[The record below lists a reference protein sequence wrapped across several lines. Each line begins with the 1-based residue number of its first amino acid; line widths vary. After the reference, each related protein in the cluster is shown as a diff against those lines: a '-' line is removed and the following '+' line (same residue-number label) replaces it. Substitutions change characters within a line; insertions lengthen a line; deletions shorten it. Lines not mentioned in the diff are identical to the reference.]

1 MKGVPAPDLKSRRGI
16 LDPDAAERHFRLTRY
31 APSED
36 LAHLV
41 DRHWVVAWDLEQPFV
56 QEVVTHPTFHMAF
69 EPDQDL
75 IYGVVTQ
82 RFRRQLRNRGIV
94 VATKFRPGGFH
105 PFHPVP
111 AHTLTDRTLPV
122 SDVFAPLSFEG
133 DETEKIAAMEAMLR
147 AHGPEHDPRVDE
159 IGELYAA
166 VLADPAI
173 TKVEQLRA
181 HAGYSKRTLQR
192 LFREYVGVSPKWVL
206 QRVRLHEAAE
216 RMADG
221 EGDWPRLALELGYFD
236 QAHFI
241 KAFKAAIGLTPA
253 DYGLKTSTM

>member
-1 MKGVPAPDLKSRRGI
+1 MEPPDLDSRRGI
-16 LDPDAAERHFRLTRY
+16 LHPEAAERHFRLTRY

-41 DRHWVVAWDLEQPFV
+41 DRHWVVEWNLERPFT
-56 QEVVTHPTFHMAF
+56 QEIVTHPSFHMVF
-69 EPDQDL
+69 EPDADL

-82 RFRRQLRNRGIV
+82 RFRRQLRRSGIA

-105 PFHPVP
+105 PFHPVS
-111 AHTLTDRTLPV
+111 AHTLTDRTIPV
-122 SDVFAPLSFEG
+122 CDVFAPMAIEG
-133 DETEKIAAMEAMLR
+133 DERQRIAAMEAGLR
-147 AHGPEHDPRVDE
+147 AQAPDDDPRIAE

-166 VLADPAI
+166 MLRGPMR
-173 TKVEQLRA
+173 VEELCA

-192 LFREYVGVSPKWVL
+192 LFREYVGVTPKWVL
-206 QRVRLHEAAE
+206 QRVRLHEAAD

-221 EGDWPRLALELGYFD
+221 EKDWPRLALDLGYFD
-236 QAHFI
+236 QSHFI
-241 KAFKAAIGLTPA
+241 KAFKAVIGLSPG